1 MANEPLVNWL
11 SVEITQGRVDAGG
24 FGETA
29 SFFVSN
35 TGGWLE
41 VYSNTT
47 EDLETPPI
55 LESGQLTR
63 FELKVLDR
71 LADRINQETIPI
83 PPTLVTHVP
92 PPDDFALALTNF
104 EGREPMP
111 YSLVRSFDENTGS
124 DPGTYIAYDDFA
136 DIVEIAALG
145 AFMGYL
151 EHKYGNSYDFAV

>member
-11 SVEITQGRVDAGG
+11 SVEISEGRGSGD
-24 FGETA
+24 TA
-29 SFFVSN
+29 SFTVTN
-35 TGGWLE
+35 TGEW
-41 VYSNTT
+41 T
-47 EDLETPPI
+47 EATGDSFEF
-55 LESGQLTR
+55 GQLTR

-92 PPDDFALALTNF
+92 PPDDFTLALTNF

>member
-11 SVEITQGRVDAGG
+11 SVGIFEGRGVD
-24 FGETA
+24 ETA
-29 SFFVSN
+29 SFTVTY
-35 TGGWLE
+35 TGEW
-41 VYSNTT
+41 T
-47 EDLETPPI
+47 EAHSTATENI
-55 LESGQLTR
+55 LEFGQLTR

-104 EGREPMP
+104 EGREPMQ
-111 YSLVRSFDENTGS
+111 YSLVRSFDENTNS

-136 DIVEIAALG
+136 DIVEISALG

-151 EHKYGNSYDFAV
+151 EHKYGDSYDFTV

>member
-11 SVEITQGRVDAGG
+11 SVEITEEKVDAGG
-24 FGETA
+24 FGESA
-29 SFFVSN
+29 SFTVTSAGEWIEAHSTA
-35 TGGWLE
+35 TG
-41 VYSNTT
+41 N
-47 EDLETPPI
+47 I
-55 LESGQLTR
+55 LEFGPLTR

-92 PPDDFALALTNF
+92 PPDDLALALTNF
-104 EGREPMP
+104 EGREPMR
-111 YSLVRSFDENTGS
+111 YSLVRSFDENTNS

-151 EHKYGNSYDFAV
+151 EHKYGDIYDFAV